1 VIELD
6 ALVRAQA
13 GIFALE
19 TVRITGVVIA
29 APLAWQPAPLRVKSG
44 LVLLLAFAAHAE
56 GTSALADHSVEHLA
70 FSVGS
75 EFMLGLGIG
84 FVVRLFVAI
93 AEMAADHIAPMMG
106 IGAAQ
111 LFDPQTKSM
120 QNVLSTVLRN
130 FAVLL
135 ALIAGLHRIVLA
147 GVLASFRAV
156 PVGTLTNPAL
166 ETPVILAMTAEAM
179 ATGVRIAFPFIAVL
193 FMAQVALA
201 FISRAAPAM
210 QIFSIGFAVTLA
222 VGALLLVL
230 VLPDMGY
237 ELLAEVARSGGEIET
252 LLTSVQAHAV
262 P

>member
-1 VIELD
+1 MIDLD
-6 ALVRAQA
+6 SLARAEA
-13 GIFALE
+13 GVFALE
-19 TVRITGVVIA
+19 TVRVAGVVIA
-29 APLAWQPAPLRVKSG
+29 APLAWLSAPVRVRG
-44 LVLLLAFAAHAE
+44 ALVLLLAFAAHAE
-56 GTSALADHSVEHLA
+56 GAAALRPMPFEQMT

-111 LFDPQTKSM
+111 LFDPQTKNM
-120 QNVLSTVLRN
+120 QNVMATLLRN

-135 ALIAGLHRIVLA
+135 GLIAGIHRTVLGA
-147 GVLASFRAV
+147 VLASFKIM
-156 PVGTLTNPAL
+156 PVGTITNPAL

-179 ATGVRIAFPFIAVL
+179 ASGVKIAIPFIAIL
-193 FMAQVALA
+193 FMSQIALA

-222 VGALLLVL
+222 TGALIMIL
-230 VLPDMGY
+230 VLPDMGI
-237 ELLAEVARSGGEIET
+237 ELLAEVSRSGGKIET
-252 LLTSVQAHAV
+252 LLASMQGR
-262 P
+262 

>member
-6 ALVRAQA
+6 ALVRAHA
-13 GIFALE
+13 GTFALE
-19 TVRITGVVIA
+19 SVRIAGVLIA
-29 APLAWQPAPLRVKSG
+29 APLAWQSAPVRVRGG

-56 GTSALADHSVEHLA
+56 GTGGLGEHSIEHLA

-84 FVVRLFVAI
+84 FVVRLFVSV
-93 AEMAADHIAPMMG
+93 AEMAAEHIAPMMG

-120 QNVLSTVLRN
+120 QNVLATFLRN
-130 FAVLL
+130 FAIFLG
-135 ALIAGLHRIVLA
+135 LIAGIHRVVLG

-166 ETPVILAMTAEAM
+166 ETPVILAMTSDAL
-179 ATGVRIAFPFIAVL
+179 ATGVRIALPFIAIL
-193 FMAQVALA
+193 FMTQIALA

-222 VGALLLVL
+222 AGALLLVL
-230 VLPDMGY
+230 VLPDFGY
-237 ELLAEVARSGGEIET
+237 ELLGEVSRCGGKIET
-252 LLTSVQAHAV
+252 LLTAVQT

>member
-1 VIELD
+1 MIDLD
-6 ALVRAQA
+6 SLARAEA
-13 GIFALE
+13 GVFALE
-19 TVRITGVVIA
+19 TVRIAGVVIA
-29 APLAWQPAPLRVKSG
+29 APLAWLSAPLRVRG
-44 LVLLLAFAAHAE
+44 ALVLLLAFAAHAE
-56 GTSALADHSVEHLA
+56 GAAALHPLPFEQLA

-120 QNVLSTVLRN
+120 QNVLATLLRN

-135 ALIAGLHRIVLA
+135 GLIAGIHRVVLG
-147 GVLASFRAV
+147 GVLASFKIV
-156 PVGTLTNPAL
+156 PVGTLSNPAL

-179 ATGVRIAFPFIAVL
+179 ASGVKIAIPFIAIL
-193 FMAQVALA
+193 FMSQVALA

-222 VGALLLVL
+222 TGALIMIL
-230 VLPDMGY
+230 VLPDMGI
-237 ELLAEVARSGGEIET
+237 ELLAEVSRSGGKVET
-252 LLTSVQAHAV
+252 LLAAVQGR
-262 P
+262 

>member
-1 VIELD
+1 VIDLD
-6 ALVRAQA
+6 SLVRAQA
-13 GIFALE
+13 GVFALE
-19 TVRITGVVIA
+19 TVRIAGVVIA
-29 APLAWQPAPLRVKSG
+29 APLAWQSAPLRVKGG

-56 GTSALADHSVEHLA
+56 GAAGLGEHSIERMA
-70 FSVGS
+70 FSAGS

-84 FVVRLFVAI
+84 FVARLFVAV

-135 ALIAGLHRIVLA
+135 GLIAGIHRVVLG

-156 PVGTLTNPAL
+156 PVGSMTNPAL
-166 ETPVILAMTAEAM
+166 ETPVILAMTSEAL
-179 ATGVRIAFPFIAVL
+179 ATGVRIAIPFIAIL
-193 FMAQVALA
+193 FMAQIALA

-210 QIFSIGFAVTLA
+210 QIFSIGFAVTMA
-222 VGALLLVL
+222 TGALVMVL
-230 VLPDMGY
+230 VLPDLGY
-237 ELLAEVARSGGEIET
+237 ELLTEVSRSGGKVET
-252 LLTSVQAHAV
+252 LLTAVQAR
-262 P
+262 

>member
-1 VIELD
+1 VIDLD
-6 ALVRAQA
+6 SIVRAEA
-13 GIFALE
+13 GTFALE
-19 TVRITGVVIA
+19 TVRIAGVVIA
-29 APLAWQPAPLRVKSG
+29 APLAWLSAPLRVRG
-44 LVLLLAFAAHAE
+44 ALVVLLAFAAHAE
-56 GTSALADHSVEHLA
+56 NGVSLTPRPFEQMA

-111 LFDPQTKSM
+111 LFDPQTKNM
-120 QNVLSTVLRN
+120 QNVLATMLRN

-135 ALIAGLHRIVLA
+135 GLIAGIHRVVLG
-147 GVLASFRAV
+147 GVLASFKIV

-166 ETPVILAMTAEAM
+166 ETPVILAMTSEAL
-179 ATGVRIAFPFIAVL
+179 ASGVRIAIPFIAIL
-193 FMAQVALA
+193 FMSQIALA

-222 VGALLLVL
+222 TGALVMVL
-230 VLPDMGY
+230 VLPDMGI
-237 ELLAEVARSGGEIET
+237 ELLGEVSRSGGKIET
-252 LLTSVQAHAV
+252 LLASVQGR
-262 P
+262 